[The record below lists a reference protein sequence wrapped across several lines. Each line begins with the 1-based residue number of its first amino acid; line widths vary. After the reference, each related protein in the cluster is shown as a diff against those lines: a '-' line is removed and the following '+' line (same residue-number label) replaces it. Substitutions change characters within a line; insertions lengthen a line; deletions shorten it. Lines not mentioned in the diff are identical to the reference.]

1 MEATVRGNHK
11 KSLPHLYWLLHIQ
24 NILGTEMWR
33 PLLDEIMKLWV
44 TPVIM
49 ITTYT
54 EILGPEI
61 WYSFPQS

>member
-1 MEATVRGNHK
+1 MEATVRGNHKK

-33 PLLDEIMKLWV
+33 PLLDEIRWV

-61 WYSFPQS
+61 WYRFPQL